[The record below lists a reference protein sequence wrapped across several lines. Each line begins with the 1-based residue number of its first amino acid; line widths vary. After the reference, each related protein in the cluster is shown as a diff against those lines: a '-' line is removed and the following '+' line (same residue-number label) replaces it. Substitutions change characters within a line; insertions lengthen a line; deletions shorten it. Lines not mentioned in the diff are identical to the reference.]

1 MEEIW
6 NNENLTTLMK
16 VTVAF
21 PDLIG
26 IPFLAIAIHGMYLG
40 IEIQHPIYSILIV
53 NLIVPFS
60 VTLAGVAAIFFLKV
74 NPESDISYVINAW

>member
-26 IPFLAIAIHGMYLG
+26 IPFLAIAIHGMY
-40 IEIQHPIYSILIV
+40 
-53 NLIVPFS
+53 
-60 VTLAGVAAIFFLKV
+60 
-74 NPESDISYVINAW
+74 